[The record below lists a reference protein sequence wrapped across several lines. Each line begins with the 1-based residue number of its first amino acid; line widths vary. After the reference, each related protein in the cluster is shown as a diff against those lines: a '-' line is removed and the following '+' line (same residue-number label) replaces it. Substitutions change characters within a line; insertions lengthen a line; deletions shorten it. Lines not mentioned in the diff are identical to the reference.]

1 MMLVERRDGFVNVE
15 RAEILKKLLVH
26 IFEEA
31 SLLTVV
37 VLEWKKCDKPVL
49 KMKLEK
55 FMDI

>member
-31 SLLTVV
+31 NLLTVV
-37 VLEWKKCDKPVL
+37 VLEWKKCDKLTL
-49 KMKLEK
+49 KTKLEK